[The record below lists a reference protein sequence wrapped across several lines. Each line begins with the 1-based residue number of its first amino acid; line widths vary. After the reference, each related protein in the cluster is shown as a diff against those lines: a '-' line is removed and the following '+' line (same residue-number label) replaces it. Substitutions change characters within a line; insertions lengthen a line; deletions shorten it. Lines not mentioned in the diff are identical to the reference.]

1 MEKIMENLK
10 NKKQDLIER
19 LEDTI
24 SMVCDIYNESYEKA
38 MQSDDRNF
46 RTTINKL
53 EVLKDRLV
61 DFNIEEL
68 ELLVQS

>member
-1 MEKIMENLK
+1 MENLK
-10 NKKQDLIER
+10 NKKQEVIER

-46 RTTINKL
+46 RTAINKL
-53 EVLKDRLV
+53 EVIKDRLV
-61 DFNIEEL
+61 DFNIEEM

>member
-1 MEKIMENLK
+1 MENLK
-10 NKKQDLIER
+10 NKKQEVIER

-46 RTTINKL
+46 RTTVNKL
-53 EVLKDRLV
+53 EVIKDRLV

-68 ELLVQS
+68 GLLVQS

>member
-1 MEKIMENLK
+1 MENLK

-53 EVLKDRLV
+53 EVVKDRLV

>member
-1 MEKIMENLK
+1 MENLK

>member
-1 MEKIMENLK
+1 MENLK
-10 NKKQDLIER
+10 NKKQDVIER

-46 RTTINKL
+46 RTTVNKL
-53 EVLKDRLV
+53 EVIKDRLV

-68 ELLVQS
+68 GLLVQS